1 MVAARCAALPSSHV
15 IRIELD
21 DDHLSRT
28 RLALSP
34 VWELA
39 ASLCVLHDDEPPLEH
54 AEWIVRTRRA
64 LRGVQLGPVAD
75 PFGGRR
81 VIPDFMAPIP
91 DGPSPSIEAELEL
104 LRATDPDVVR
114 ADIADCYGDDVPPPW
129 DAFLARPRDMVD
141 RLADGMHAYW
151 QAVLADDWPRLRS
164 VLEGDLLGRA
174 RALALS
180 GPAAVLEELH
190 PRMRW
195 RPPNIE
201 LDKPSEELT
210 LEGRSL
216 VLIPLVFAKSVLIAN
231 QSRDQVVALGYQAR
245 GTAELAA
252 PEASDGRL
260 DLLLGS
266 GRATVLRALEQPATT
281 TELALRLSYAPST
294 VSAHLD
300 VLARA
305 GLVDRHRVRR
315 SVFYA
320 LNETGRSLVALLGDV
335 PTALSA

>member
-1 MVAARCAALPSSHV
+1 V

-21 DDHLSRT
+21 DEQLSRT
-28 RLALSP
+28 RLAMSP
-34 VWELA
+34 VWELT
-39 ASLCVLHDDEPPLEH
+39 ASLCVLHDDKPPLEH

-75 PFGGRR
+75 PFGGTRI
-81 VIPDFMAPIP
+81 VPDFMAPIP

-104 LRATDPDVVR
+104 VRATDPDVVR

-129 DAFLARPRDMVD
+129 DAFLARPREMAN

-151 QAVLADDWPRLRS
+151 EAVLADDWPRLRS
-164 VLEGDLLGRA
+164 VLEGDVLGRA

-180 GPAAVLEELH
+180 GPAAVLEALH

-195 RPPNIE
+195 RSPIIE
-201 LDKPSEELT
+201 IDKPSEELA
-210 LEGRSL
+210 LEGRSV

-252 PEASDGRL
+252 PASGAADGRL
-260 DLLLGS
+260 DLLLGA

-335 PTALSA
+335 PTALTA

>member
-1 MVAARCAALPSSHV
+1 M

-21 DDHLSRT
+21 DDRLART

-34 VWELA
+34 VWELI
-39 ASLCVLHDDEPPLEH
+39 ASLCVLHDDEPPIEH

-64 LRGVQLGPVAD
+64 LRGVELGPLTD
-75 PFGGRR
+75 PFATTR

-91 DGPSPSIEAELEL
+91 DGASPSIEAELEL
-104 LRATDPDVVR
+104 VRTTDPDIVR
-114 ADIADCYGDDVPPPW
+114 ADIADAYGDDVPPLW
-129 DAFLARPRDMVD
+129 QAFLGRPREMVD

-151 QAVLADDWPRLRS
+151 EAVLADDWPRLRS
-164 VLEGDLLGRA
+164 VLEGDVLGRA
-174 RALALS
+174 RALAMS

-195 RPPNIE
+195 RPPVIE
-201 LDKPSEELT
+201 LDKPSEELA
-210 LEGRSL
+210 LEGRSV

-231 QSRDQVVALGYQAR
+231 QSRDQIVALGYQAR

-252 PEASDGRL
+252 PEAGDGRL
-260 DLLLGS
+260 DLLLGA

-300 VLARA
+300 VLSRA
-305 GLVDRHRVRR
+305 GLIDRHRVRR
-315 SVFYA
+315 SVFYG